1 MTPLRIYTL
10 FTEPKPERTNSY
22 GLMVSVVLHCLG
34 FGWLAFGVSHAP
46 RLAIQP
52 PPLRYTVR
60 VLSAPLED
68 PPMRQ
73 SARSATP
80 GIGKPS
86 AQHGADPGGHL
97 ASLPFLSPKLA
108 ELPPGPQTLIQP
120 DAPPQITTPKPIP
133 IPRAVV
139 WSAENSRSMTIVAP
153 APPKVSVVAAHAS
166 IVPPNR
172 EAAPADIRLSSTR
185 FTTEKPMFTP
195 STTSPVVVR
204 APDPPQQVPQTASK
218 PVAEPTPARVVSLSD
233 TQAKDNAAIPFANSV
248 ARKASSDSLAPG
260 QSQASS
266 EAGSGNPAS
275 KQTGVGAGQDAAGHS
290 DNPNGGT
297 AAVNKNG
304 TAAGGNA
311 AVDKNGTASGGN
323 AAVAQNGTAAGT
335 SPGSIAGFGL
345 GEPPLVH
352 IHLPKDGQYGVV
364 VVGSSLA
371 DKYPETV
378 DLWRGRLIYTV
389 YLHVGLKKNWILQY
403 SVPRSAGGASGGNAT
418 QPAAPWPYDIV
429 RPSVAPD
436 PNADAILVHGF
447 VTVAGHFE
455 QLAVAFPPGLAEAS
469 FLLHA
474 LQQWQFRPATQ
485 NGQPTPVEV
494 LLIIPIETE

>member
-1 MTPLRIYTL
+1 MTPTRIYTL
-10 FTEPKPERTNSY
+10 FSVPQLEHRSPSAVV
-22 GLMVSVVLHCLG
+22 VSVVMHGVG
-34 FGWLAFGVSHAP
+34 FVWLALGASHAP
-46 RLAIQP
+46 RILVQSP
-52 PPLRYTVR
+52 PERYSVR

-73 SARSATP
+73 SAQLATP
-80 GIGKPS
+80 GMSKGS
-86 AQHGADPGGHL
+86 AQHGSPPGGHL
-97 ASLPFLSPKLA
+97 TALPFLAPPIA
-108 ELPPGPQTLIQP
+108 DLPPAPQTLIQP
-120 DAPPQITTPKPIP
+120 DAPPQIAITKPVPIP
-133 IPRAVV
+133 QVVV
-139 WSAENSRSMTIVAP
+139 WSAEISHNPTIVP
-153 APPKVSVVAAHAS
+153 PPPPKISVVAAKAS

-172 EAAPADIRLSSTR
+172 EQAPADIRLSSTR
-185 FTTEKPMFTP
+185 FTAEKLALAP

-204 APDPPQQVPQTASK
+204 APEPPQQVPQTASK
-218 PVAEPTPARVVSLSD
+218 SVAEPTPARVVSLSD
-233 TQAKDNAAIPFANSV
+233 TQTKDKAVVPFANSV

-260 QSQASS
+260 QSQTSS

-275 KQTGVGAGQDAAGHS
+275 KQNEASAGPSGAKLAEK
-290 DNPNGGT
+290 T
-297 AAVNKNG
+297 
-304 TAAGGNA
+304 TAGGS
-311 AVDKNGTASGGN
+311 T
-323 AAVAQNGTAAGT
+323 VAQNGTAPSGNAAVTQSGT
-335 SPGSIAGFGL
+335 AQGGSPGAIPGFGL

-378 DLWRGRLIYTV
+378 DLWSGRLLYTV
-389 YLHVGLKKNWILQY
+389 YLHVGLSKNWILQY
-403 SVPRSAGGASGGNAT
+403 SVPRSAGNAS

-447 VTVAGHFE
+447 VDVAGHFE
-455 QLAVAFPPGLAEAS
+455 QLAVAFPPGFGEAA

-485 NGQPTPVEV
+485 NGQPISVEV
-494 LLIIPIETE
+494 VLIIPSGTE

>member
-1 MTPLRIYTL
+1 MTPSGISTV
-10 FTEPKPERTNSY
+10 FTEPRSESTSPS
-22 GLMVSVVLHCLG
+22 GFVVSIVLHCLG
-34 FGWLAFGVSHAP
+34 FVWLAMGLSHAP
-46 RLAIQP
+46 RMAAQP
-52 PPLRYTVR
+52 SPLRYTVR

-73 SARSATP
+73 SARAATP

-86 AQHGADPGGHL
+86 AEHGADPGGHL
-97 ASLPFLSPKLA
+97 ASLPFLSPKVV

-120 DAPPQITTPKPIP
+120 DAPPMITIPKPIP

-139 WSAENSRSMTIVAP
+139 WSAENSHSMTIVPP
-153 APPKVSVVAAHAS
+153 APPKVSVVAAKAS
-166 IVPPNR
+166 IISPNR
-172 EAAPADIRLSSTR
+172 ELAPAEIKLSSTR
-185 FTTEKPMFTP
+185 FMTDKPMLMP

-218 PVAEPTPARVVSLSD
+218 PTAEPTPARVVSLSD
-233 TQAKDNAAIPFANSV
+233 TPAKDQAAVPLANSI

-260 QSQASS
+260 QSQTSA

-275 KQTGVGAGQDAAGHS
+275 KQNGVGTGQDTAKHS
-290 DNPNGGT
+290 DNPTAGT
-297 AAVNKNG
+297 AATAQNG

-311 AVDKNGTASGGN
+311 T
-323 AAVAQNGTAAGT
+323 VAQNGTAAGT
-335 SPGSIAGFGL
+335 SSGTSPGFGL

-371 DKYPETV
+371 DKYPETL
-378 DLWRGRLIYTV
+378 DMWGGRLIYTV

-403 SVPRSAGGASGGNAT
+403 SVPRSAGGNSAGNGT

-429 RPSVAPD
+429 RSSASPD
-436 PNADAILVHGF
+436 PDADAILVHGII
-447 VTVAGHFE
+447 TATGHFD
-455 QLAVAFPPGLAEAS
+455 QLTVAFPPGLAEAN

-474 LQQWQFRPATQ
+474 LQQWQFRPAMQ
-485 NGQPTPVEV
+485 NGQPIPVEV
-494 LLIIPIETE
+494 LLIIPNETE